1 MSSKLTKTEELA
13 AKLYFN
19 EGLKPKEIAQKL
31 GISVN
36 TVYKAISKYRA
47 FTKNMYQAIS
57 QASNDKQVS
66 RMDTQVSNNSYLLS
80 SYGNIFN
87 VSLSIIAGMPEP
99 QSRGDYSYD
108 NAYPGELIKEL
119 KSLKELI
126 GKLIEKVEELEKRGA
141 DGCVSSSMRGQDKVV
156 NSVSSEPF
164 NNDSLP
170 DFIRDNPWIDVIKSI
185 HADA

>member
-36 TVYKAISKYRA
+36 TVYKAISKYRS
-47 FTKNMYQAIS
+47 FTKNMDQAQS
-57 QASNDKQVS
+57 QLNDDKQQNKV
-66 RMDTQVSNNSYLLS
+66 DTQVNNSYLLNG
-80 SYGNIFN
+80 YGGVFN
-87 VSLSIIAGMPEP
+87 VSLSIITGIPEP
-99 QSRGDYSYD
+99 QPRNDYSYES
-108 NAYPGELIKEL
+108 AYQGELIKEL

-126 GKLIEKVEELEKRGA
+126 GKLIEKVEELEKRSR
-141 DGCVSSSMRGQDKVV
+141 DNCIPSTVREQNNIVINDKL
-156 NSVSSEPF
+156 

-185 HADA
+185 HTNV

>member
-47 FTKNMYQAIS
+47 FTKNVDQSLNQVGNDRQM
-57 QASNDKQVS
+57 SNSPQVS
-66 RMDTQVSNNSYLLS
+66 DSPYVLSN
-80 SYGNIFN
+80 YGGIFN
-87 VSLSIIAGMPEP
+87 VSLSIISGLPVP
-99 QSRGDYSYD
+99 QSKNDFLYEDTYQ
-108 NAYPGELIKEL
+108 GELIKEL

-126 GKLIEKVEELEKRGA
+126 GKLIEKVEELEKKNR
-141 DGCVSSSMRGQDKVV
+141 DNSCLPNFEKGQDYVISTNDKQP
-156 NSVSSEPF
+156 SD
-164 NNDSLP
+164 DSLP
-170 DFIRDNPWIDVIKSI
+170 EFIRDNPWIDVIKSI
-185 HADA
+185 HST

>member
-47 FTKNMYQAIS
+47 FTKNIDQALN
-57 QASNDKQVS
+57 QLNDDKQLNKV
-66 RMDTQVSNNSYLLS
+66 DTQMNNNNSSYLLGG
-80 SYGNIFN
+80 YGNILN
-87 VSLSIIAGMPEP
+87 VSLSIITGMPDP
-99 QSRGDYSYD
+99 QLRNDYLYES
-108 NAYPGELIKEL
+108 AYQGELIKEL

-126 GKLIEKVEELEKRGA
+126 GKLIEKVEELEKRSK
-141 DGCVSSSMRGQDKVV
+141 DGCIPGTVKGQDIIV
-156 NSVSSEPF
+156 NNEQF

-185 HADA
+185 HADV

>member
-1 MSSKLTKTEELA
+1 MSSKLTRTEELA

-47 FTKNMYQAIS
+47 FTKNTDQALS
-57 QASNDKQVS
+57 QPSDDKQPNKI
-66 RMDTQVSNNSYLLS
+66 DTQVSNNSYLLG
-80 SYGNIFN
+80 SYGGLFN
-87 VSLSIIAGMPEP
+87 VSLSIITGVPESQP
-99 QSRGDYSYD
+99 KSEYSYE
-108 NAYPGELIKEL
+108 NAYQGELIKEL

-126 GKLIEKVEELEKRGA
+126 GKLIEKVEELEKRSK
-141 DGCVSSSMRGQDKVV
+141 DVCVP
-156 NSVSSEPF
+156 NSAREQNNIITNESP

-185 HADA
+185 HTA

>member
-47 FTKNMYQAIS
+47 FTKNTDQL
-57 QASNDKQVS
+57 SNQLNDDKQLNKV
-66 RMDTQVSNNSYLLS
+66 DTQVGNNPYLLS
-80 SYGNIFN
+80 NYGNVFN
-87 VSLSIIAGMPEP
+87 VSLSIIIGISESQPNNNYLYE
-99 QSRGDYSYD
+99 S
-108 NAYPGELIKEL
+108 AYQGELVKEL

-126 GKLIEKVEELEKRGA
+126 GKLIEKVEELEKRSKDSCIPTSIKGQ
-141 DGCVSSSMRGQDKVV
+141 SSITNYEQPS
-156 NSVSSEPF
+156 
-164 NNDSLP
+164 NDSLP
-170 DFIRDNPWIDVIKSI
+170 EFIRDNPWIDVIKSI
-185 HADA
+185 HANA